1 MKTLLFALLLFPLT
15 SLAQDS
21 QVDGSE
27 ECLDQV
33 EQVES
38 LVAPLAEVAQVQ
50 ELDINVSDYCK
61 DQMAQ
66 VKGLN
71 CAEVPDVEL
80 FKKDES
86 GKTWKLRFHFGFSTT
101 DYRPADLHIQT
112 SKYGVVLKDVDMQQR
127 TGGVHYDPTKWK
139 SMKQALKWIDEPT
152 NTFQFSLEKNKN
164 VFYLTVFHPKYL
176 KSIAYKAPTAGS
188 DGYTFKNDV
197 GYNSNSSEVL
207 RGLAPSVGEGYKRI
221 YFQNSHLNLVM
232 QVGYG
237 RQLELTNGNF
247 GKLTYIPKADI
258 GINYGKERSID
269 DRKLYEGTP
278 NIQGFNA
285 SVANRLEYQ
294 KGVISVFAEH
304 KVLYSNIKTAFLD
317 GTIKYDLVSTPLT
330 FGVGIDLFTKN
341 KPKKKKN

>member
-1 MKTLLFALLLFPLT
+1 MKTLLFALVLIPLT
-15 SLAQDS
+15 SLAQD
-21 QVDGSE
+21 
-27 ECLDQV
+27 CLDPV

-38 LVAPLAEVAQVQ
+38 LVAPLAKVAEVQ
-50 ELDINVSDYCK
+50 ELDINVTDYCK

-80 FKKDES
+80 FKKDEA

-101 DYRPADLHIQT
+101 DYRPTDLHIQT
-112 SKYGVVLKDVDMQQR
+112 SKYSVVLKDVDMEQR
-127 TGGVHYDPTKWK
+127 TGGSHYDPAKWQN
-139 SMKQALKWIDEPT
+139 MKQALKWIDEPT

-176 KSIAYKAPTAGS
+176 KSIAYKAPTPGS
-188 DGYTFKNDV
+188 NESYKFKTDV
-197 GYNSNSSEVL
+197 GYNGNSSEVL
-207 RGLAPSVGEGYKRI
+207 RGEAPSVGEGYKRI
-221 YFQNSHLNLVM
+221 YFQNTHLNLVM
-232 QVGYG
+232 QLGYG
-237 RQLELTNGNF
+237 RQLELTNGKF

-269 DRKLYEGTP
+269 DRKL
-278 NIQGFNA
+278 
-285 SVANRLEYQ
+285 ANRVEYQ

-317 GTIKYDLVSTPLT
+317 GTVKYDLVSTPLT

-341 KPKKKKN
+341 KPKKRKN